1 MNRRDN
7 DRQRFFTRRAALLA
21 GGQFGLLAALVGR
34 MYYLQVVESERYRTL
49 AEENRINMRLL
60 PPSRGRI
67 LDRFG
72 VPIAVNQKNYRV
84 LIKSENTPDVPAV
97 LDRLVMIIPIDA
109 DEKAR
114 ILKEVRRKKKFVPV
128 TVREFL
134 EWEDVARLEVNA
146 PDLPGVTIDVGER
159 RFYPN
164 GDSAVHIL
172 GYVGAPRPEDLT
184 GDPLLELPGFRIGRN
199 GIERAFD
206 RPLRGSAGASQL
218 EVNAVGRVIRE
229 LDRQE
234 GNPGRDVVLTVDMV
248 LQRKAME
255 RLGEEAGAVVVMDI
269 HTGGLIVQASTPS
282 FDPNPFTE
290 GLSNAQWRALA
301 DNERAPLR
309 NKAIAG
315 EYAPGSTFKM
325 VVALAA
331 LEDGVITSN
340 SSFFCPGH
348 LEVGD
353 GKFHCWKRY
362 GHGHVDLA
370 RGIAESCDVYFYEIA
385 RKVGID
391 KIAKMAARFGLGDD
405 LGLDVPG
412 ERAGLIPTKSWKRAV
427 IGQPWVLGE
436 TLVAGIG
443 QGFVLA
449 TPLQLATMTARMV
462 NGGKAVSP
470 HLARDRVLRGRLA
483 ERADDSVADI
493 GVDPRHLKTVMEAMA
508 LVTQDPTGTAHRA
521 RITVPGMS
529 MGGKTGT
536 AQVRRISQRE
546 RDSGV
551 LKNAELPWRYRDHA
565 LFVGYGPIENPR
577 YAISVVV
584 EHGGGGSAV
593 AAPIAR
599 DVMTATLD
607 RDPARLA
614 PGANVAGLD
623 GAGNQGT

>member
-1 MNRRDN
+1 MNSRDN

-21 GGQFGLLAALVGR
+21 GGQFGLLTALVGR
-34 MYYLQVVESERYRTL
+34 MYYLQVVESERYQTL
-49 AEENRINMRLL
+49 AEENRINMRLI

-72 VPIAVNQKNYRV
+72 VPVAVNQQNYRV

-97 LDRLVMIIPIDA
+97 LDRLAMIISIDA

-114 ILKEVRRKKKFVPV
+114 ILKEIRRTKKFVPV

-164 GDSAVHIL
+164 GIAAAHVL
-172 GYVGAPRPEDLT
+172 GYVGAPRREDLT
-184 GDPLLELPGFRIGRN
+184 GDPLLELPGFRIGRS

-206 RPLRGSAGASQL
+206 KPLRGSAGASQL

-234 GNPGRDVVLTVDMV
+234 GDKGRDVVLTMDMA
-248 LQRKAME
+248 LQRSAML
-255 RLGEEAGAVVVMDI
+255 RLGEEAGSVVVMDVA
-269 HTGGLIVQASTPS
+269 TGGLIVQASTPS
-282 FDPNPFTE
+282 FDPNAFTE
-290 GLSNAQWRALA
+290 GLSNAQWRAMA

-325 VVALAA
+325 IVALAA
-331 LEDGVITSN
+331 LEEGVVTPQSK
-340 SSFFCPGH
+340 FFCSGH

-353 GKFHCWKRY
+353 GRFHCWRRQ
-362 GHGHVDLA
+362 GHGHVDLE

-391 KIAKMAARFGLGDD
+391 KIAKMAERFGLGSKQA
-405 LGLDVPG
+405 LDVPG
-412 ERAGLIPTKSWKRAV
+412 ERAGLIPTKAWKRAV

-443 QGFVLA
+443 QGFVLT
-449 TPLQLATMTARMV
+449 TPLQLATMTARMI
-462 NGGKAVSP
+462 NGGKKVMP
-470 HLARDRVLRGRLA
+470 HLARDAVSRGALVSRVDA
-483 ERADDSVADI
+483 EQSSI
-493 GVDPRHLKTVMEAMA
+493 GVDPKHLKTLMDTMTK
-508 LVTQDPTGTAHRA
+508 VTEDPRGTAYAA
-521 RITVPGMS
+521 RIKRPGMS
-529 MGGKTGT
+529 MAGKTGT
-536 AQVRRISQRE
+536 AQVRRISMRE

-551 LKNAELPWRYRDHA
+551 RKNDELPWRFRDHA

-584 EHGGGGSAV
+584 EHGGGGSSV

-599 DVMTATLD
+599 DVMTETLE

-614 PGANVAGLD
+614 PGADVAGL
-623 GAGNQGT
+623 GGPERQGT

>member
-1 MNRRDN
+1 MNSRDN

-34 MYYLQVVESERYRTL
+34 MYYLQVVESDRYHTL

-97 LDRLVMIIPIDA
+97 LDRLAMIIDLGPE
-109 DEKAR
+109 EKAR

-164 GDSAVHIL
+164 SDSAAHIL

-184 GDPLLELPGFRIGRN
+184 GDPLLELPGFRIGRS

-206 RPLRGSAGASQL
+206 RPLRGAAGARQL

-229 LDRQE
+229 LDRQD
-234 GNPGRDVVLTVDMV
+234 GKPGRDVVLTLDMA
-248 LQRKAME
+248 LQRAATE
-255 RLGEEAGAVVVMDI
+255 RLGEEAGAVVVMDA
-269 HTGGLIVQASTPS
+269 HTGALIVQASTPS
-282 FDPNPFTE
+282 FDPNQFTE
-290 GLSNAQWRALA
+290 GLSNAQWRRLA

-325 VVALAA
+325 IVALAA
-331 LEDGVITSN
+331 LEEGLITPQT
-340 SSFFCPGH
+340 SFFCPGH
-348 LEVGD
+348 LELGD
-353 GKFHCWKRY
+353 GKFHCWKRH
-362 GHGHVDLA
+362 GHGHVDLN
-370 RGIAESCDVYFYEIA
+370 RSLAESCDVYYYEVA

-391 KIAKMAARFGLGDD
+391 KIAKMAARFGLGTE

-412 ERAGLIPTKSWKRAV
+412 ERAGLIPTKAWKRAV
-427 IGQPWVLGE
+427 VGQPWVVGE

-443 QGFVLA
+443 QGFVLT

-462 NGGKAVSP
+462 NGGKAVTP
-470 HLARDRVLRGRLA
+470 YLARDRVERGQLA
-483 ERADDSVADI
+483 ARADTPVADI
-493 GVDPRHLKTVMEAMA
+493 GVDSGHLDLMIEAMN
-508 LVTQDPTGTAHRA
+508 LVTQDRTGTAHRA
-521 RITVPGMS
+521 RITVPGLT

-536 AQVRRISQRE
+536 AQVRRISRRE
-546 RDSGV
+546 REAGV
-551 LKNAELPWRYRDHA
+551 RKNEELPWRFRDHA

-577 YAISVVV
+577 YAIAVVV
-584 EHGGGGSAV
+584 EHGGGGSSV

-599 DVMTATLD
+599 DVMAATLD
-607 RDPARLA
+607 RDPARLS
-614 PGANVAGLD
+614 PGANVAGFD
-623 GAGNQGT
+623 GPGNRGS

>member
-1 MNRRDN
+1 MNSRDT

-21 GGQFGLLAALVGR
+21 GGQLGLLTALVGR
-34 MYYLQVVESERYRTL
+34 MYYLQVVESERYQTL
-49 AEENRINMRLL
+49 AEENRINMGLL
-60 PPSRGRI
+60 SPSRGRI

-72 VPIAVNQKNYRV
+72 VPVAVNQQNYRV

-97 LDRLVMIIPIDA
+97 LDRLAMIIPIDA

-114 ILKEVRRKKKFVPV
+114 ILKEIRRKKKFVPV

-164 GDSAVHIL
+164 GFAAAHIL
-172 GYVGAPRPEDLT
+172 GHVGAPRREDLT
-184 GDPLLELPGFRIGRN
+184 GDPLLELPGFRIGRS

-206 RPLRGSAGASQL
+206 KPLRGSAGASQL

-234 GNPGRDVVLTVDMV
+234 GDAGRDVVLTMDMD
-248 LQRKAME
+248 LQRTSMR
-255 RLGEEAGAVVVMDI
+255 RLGEESGAVVVMDVE
-269 HTGGLIVQASTPS
+269 TGGVIVQASTPS
-282 FDPNPFTE
+282 FDPNAFTE
-290 GLSNAQWRALA
+290 GLSDAQWRSLA

-325 VVALAA
+325 IVALAA
-331 LEDGVITSN
+331 LEEGVVSAN
-340 SSFFCPGH
+340 SSFFCSGH
-348 LEVGD
+348 IEVGD
-353 GKFHCWKRY
+353 GKFHCWRRE
-362 GHGHVDLA
+362 GHGHVDLS
-370 RGIAESCDVYFYEIA
+370 RGIAESCDIYFYEIA
-385 RKVGID
+385 QKVGID
-391 KIAKMAARFGLGDD
+391 KISKMATRFGLGTN

-412 ERAGLIPTKSWKRAV
+412 ERSGLIPTKAWKRAV

-443 QGFVLA
+443 QGFVLT

-462 NGGKAVSP
+462 NGGKPVLP
-470 HLARDRVLRGRLA
+470 HLARDVVTRGELVQRQA
-483 ERADDSVADI
+483 ETYTPI
-493 GVDPRHLKTVMEAMA
+493 GVNPRHLKLVMDAMTK
-508 LVTQDPTGTAHRA
+508 VTQDPSGTAF
-521 RITVPGMS
+521 
-529 MGGKTGT
+529 
-536 AQVRRISQRE
+536 E
-546 RDSGV
+546 
-551 LKNAELPWRYRDHA
+551 YRDHA
-565 LFVGYGPIENPR
+565 LFVGYGPIEKPR
-577 YAISVVV
+577 YAIAVVV

-614 PGANVAGLD
+614 PGADVAGLR
-623 GAGNQGT
+623 GPKSQGS

>member
-1 MNRRDN
+1 MNSRDT
-7 DRQRFFTRRAALLA
+7 DRQRFFTRRAALMA
-21 GGQFGLLAALVGR
+21 GGQLGLLTALVGR
-34 MYYLQVVESERYRTL
+34 MYYLQVVESERYQTL
-49 AEENRINMRLL
+49 AEENRINMGLL
-60 PPSRGRI
+60 SPSRGRI

-72 VPIAVNQKNYRV
+72 VPVAVNQQNYRV

-97 LDRLVMIIPIDA
+97 LDRLAMIIPIDA

-114 ILKEVRRKKKFVPV
+114 ILKEIRRKKKFVPV

-164 GDSAVHIL
+164 GFAAAHIL
-172 GYVGAPRPEDLT
+172 GYVGAPRREDLT
-184 GDPLLELPGFRIGRN
+184 GDPLLELPGFRIGRS

-206 RPLRGSAGASQL
+206 KPLRGSAGASQL

-234 GNPGRDVVLTVDMV
+234 GDAGRDVVLTMDMD
-248 LQRKAME
+248 LQRTSMR
-255 RLGEEAGAVVVMDI
+255 RLGEESGAVVVMDVE
-269 HTGGLIVQASTPS
+269 TGGVIVQASTPS
-282 FDPNPFTE
+282 FDPNAFTE
-290 GLSNAQWRALA
+290 GLSNAQWRSLA

-325 VVALAA
+325 IVALAA
-331 LEDGVITSN
+331 LEEGVVSAN
-340 SSFFCPGH
+340 SSFFCSGH
-348 LEVGD
+348 IEVGD
-353 GKFHCWKRY
+353 GKFHCWRRE
-362 GHGHVDLA
+362 GHGHVDLS
-370 RGIAESCDVYFYEIA
+370 RGIAESCDIYFYEIA

-391 KIAKMAARFGLGDD
+391 KISKMATRFGLGTN

-412 ERAGLIPTKSWKRAV
+412 ERSGLIPTKAWKRAV

-443 QGFVLA
+443 QGFVLT

-462 NGGKAVSP
+462 NGGKPVLP
-470 HLARDRVLRGRLA
+470 HLARDVVTRGELVQRQA
-483 ERADDSVADI
+483 ETYTPI
-493 GVDPRHLKTVMEAMA
+493 GVNPRHLKLVMDAMTK
-508 LVTQDPTGTAHRA
+508 VTQDPSGTAFAA
-521 RITVPGMS
+521 RIQQPGMS
-529 MGGKTGT
+529 MAGKTGT
-536 AQVRRISQRE
+536 VQVRRISQRE
-546 RDSGV
+546 RDDGV
-551 LKNAELPWRYRDHA
+551 IKNRDLEWKYRDHA
-565 LFVGYGPIENPR
+565 LFVGYGPIEKPR
-577 YAISVVV
+577 YAIAVVV

-599 DVMTATLD
+599 EVMTATLD

-614 PGANVAGLD
+614 PGADVAGLR
-623 GAGNQGT
+623 GPKSQGS

>member
-1 MNRRDN
+1 MNSRDN

-34 MYYLQVVESERYRTL
+34 MYYLQVVESERYRML

-72 VPIAVNQKNYRV
+72 VPVAINEQNYRV
-84 LIKSENTPDVPAV
+84 LIKSENTPDVSAV
-97 LDRLVMIIPIDA
+97 LDRLAMIIPINA
-109 DEKAR
+109 DEKVR
-114 ILKEVRRKKKFVPV
+114 ILKEIRRKKKFVPV

-134 EWEDVARLEVNA
+134 DWEDVARLEVNA

-164 GDSAVHIL
+164 GIAAAHVL
-172 GYVGAPRPEDLT
+172 GYVGAPRREDLT
-184 GDPLLELPGFRIGRN
+184 GDPLLELPGFRIGRS
-199 GIERAFD
+199 GVERAFD
-206 RPLRGSAGASQL
+206 KPLRGTAGASQL

-234 GNPGRDVVLTVDMV
+234 GEAGRDVVLTMDMA
-248 LQRKAME
+248 LQRSAMR
-255 RLGEEAGAVVVMDI
+255 RLGDESGAVIVMDI
-269 HTGGLIVQASTPS
+269 ETGGLIVQASTPS
-282 FDPNPFTE
+282 FDPNAFTE

-331 LEDGVITSN
+331 LEEGVITPKT
-340 SSFFCPGH
+340 SFFCPGY
-348 LEVGD
+348 LELGD
-353 GKFHCWKRY
+353 GKFHCWKRH
-362 GHGHVDLA
+362 GHGHVDLV
-370 RGIAESCDVYFYEIA
+370 RSISESCDVYYYEIA

-391 KIAKMAARFGLGDD
+391 KIAEMSARFGLGTD

-412 ERAGLIPTKSWKRAV
+412 ERTGLVPTKSWKRAV

-443 QGFVLA
+443 QGFVLT
-449 TPLQLATMTARMV
+449 TPLQLVTMTARMV
-462 NGGKAVSP
+462 NGGKAVFP
-470 HLARDRVLRGRLA
+470 HLARDVARRGELTERVPREQA
-483 ERADDSVADI
+483 SI
-493 GVDPRHLKTVMEAMA
+493 GVDAGHLELMMKAMA
-508 LVTQDPTGTAHRA
+508 EVTLDPRGTAYAA
-521 RITVPGMS
+521 RIKVPGLS
-529 MGGKTGT
+529 MAGKTGT
-536 AQVRRISQRE
+536 AQVRRITRRE
-546 RDSGV
+546 REVGV
-551 LKNAELPWRYRDHA
+551 RTNEELPWRFRDHA
-565 LFVGYGPIENPR
+565 LFVGYGPVEKPR
-577 YAISVVV
+577 YAIAVVV
-584 EHGGGGSAV
+584 EHGGGGSSV

-599 DVMTATLD
+599 DILTETLE
-607 RDPARLA
+607 RDPAKLA
-614 PGANVAGLD
+614 PGADVAGLR
-623 GAGNQGT
+623 GPSRQGT

>member
-1 MNRRDN
+1 MNSRDS

-21 GGQFGLLAALVGR
+21 GGQLGLLTALVGR
-34 MYYLQVVESERYRTL
+34 MYYLQVVESERYQTL

-60 PPSRGRI
+60 SPSRGRI

-72 VPIAVNQKNYRV
+72 VPVAVNQQNYRV

-97 LDRLVMIIPIDA
+97 LDRLAMIISIDA

-114 ILKEVRRKKKFVPV
+114 ILKEIRRKKKFVPV

-164 GDSAVHIL
+164 GFAAAHIL
-172 GYVGAPRPEDLT
+172 GYVGAPRREDLT
-184 GDPLLELPGFRIGRN
+184 GDPLLELPGFRIGRS

-206 RPLRGSAGASQL
+206 KPLRGSAGASQL

-234 GNPGRDVVLTVDMV
+234 GDSGRDVVLTMDME
-248 LQRKAME
+248 LQRTSMR
-255 RLGEEAGAVVVMDI
+255 RLGEESGAIVVMDVE
-269 HTGGLIVQASTPS
+269 TGGVIVQASTPS
-282 FDPNPFTE
+282 FDPNAFTE
-290 GLSNAQWRALA
+290 GLSNAQWRSLA

-325 VVALAA
+325 IVALAA
-331 LEDGVITSN
+331 LEEGVVSAQ

-348 LEVGD
+348 IEVGD
-353 GKFHCWKRY
+353 GKFHCWRRQ
-362 GHGHVDLA
+362 GHGHVDLS

-391 KIAKMAARFGLGDD
+391 KISKMAMRFGLGED

-412 ERAGLIPTKSWKRAV
+412 ERSGLIPTKAWKRAV

-443 QGFVLA
+443 QGFVLT

-462 NGGKAVSP
+462 NGGNPVLP
-470 HLARDRVLRGRLA
+470 HLARDVVTRGEMA
-483 ERADDSVADI
+483 ERQDKDFTPI
-493 GVDPRHLKTVMEAMA
+493 GVNPRHLKLVMDAMTK
-508 LVTQDPTGTAHRA
+508 VTQDPSGTAFAA
-521 RITVPGMS
+521 RIRQPGMS
-529 MGGKTGT
+529 MAGKTGT

-546 RDSGV
+546 RDDGV
-551 LKNAELPWRYRDHA
+551 IKNRDLDWKYRDHA
-565 LFVGYGPIENPR
+565 LFVGYGPIEKPR

-584 EHGGGGSAV
+584 EHGGGGSSV

-614 PGANVAGLD
+614 PGADVAGLR
-623 GAGNQGT
+623 GPNPQGS